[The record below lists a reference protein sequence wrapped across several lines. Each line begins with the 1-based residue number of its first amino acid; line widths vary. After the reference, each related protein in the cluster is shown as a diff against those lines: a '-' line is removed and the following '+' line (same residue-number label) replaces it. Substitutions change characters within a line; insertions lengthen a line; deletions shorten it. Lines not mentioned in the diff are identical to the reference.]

1 MKHLVKQSVITFVL
15 AILLTACASTE
26 TVKEAQGQGASRS
39 YENAYESVFNAA
51 IAAAKAKELEVV
63 ESDKNSGRLVFS
75 KGVTLWSWGER
86 IAVFIKPVNSKTTQV
101 EVVSKAVVA
110 PLNFPPDWQNI
121 LLEQIASELQT
132 GKY

>member
-1 MKHLVKQSVITFVL
+1 MKHLVKQSMMTFVL

-26 TVKEAQGQGASRS
+26 TVKEAQGQGISRS
-39 YENAYESVFNAA
+39 YENAYESVFNAS

-86 IAVFIKPVNSKTTQV
+86 IAVFVKPVNGKTTQV

-121 LLEQIASELQT
+121 LLDQIASELQT